1 MVLQRK
7 QTRHQLKKL
16 KELKNT
22 EKTITGG
29 INKMHKKM
37 DDFEKYLEEQLKDPE
52 FKKYWGEETER
63 LFVHSLIEAR
73 NNSNL
78 TQAQLS
84 KLTGIDQSNLSKI
97 ETGNGNPSLKTLKK
111 IAKALNTTLEI
122 QFKPIEKQM

>member
-1 MVLQRK
+1 
-7 QTRHQLKKL
+7 
-16 KELKNT
+16 
-22 EKTITGG
+22 
-29 INKMHKKM
+29 MHKKM